1 MAEEKLFE
9 EKLMSEEGLR
19 TTPNRLIHIGSPLPF
34 EADEFLD
41 QLQTLMTMAYDGR
54 DEDIRSFVASVVK
67 TYRPAGEH
75 GTEYKGTAYAE
86 QMERVTEKKSD
97 MLVAV

>member
-1 MAEEKLFE
+1 MDVAYAGEEEK
-9 EKLMSEEGLR
+9 
-19 TTPNRLIHIGSPLPF
+19 IH
-34 EADEFLD
+34 
-41 QLQTLMTMAYDGR
+41 TL
-54 DEDIRSFVASVVK
+54 VAETVK